1 MSPRRK
7 SAQVVCHV
15 PNMPPP
21 PPTGQAP
28 RCTIVIFG
36 AAGDLT
42 RRMLVPAIYDLVK
55 RNLVPE
61 DFAVLGVAREPLEH
75 GVFRDR
81 MRDALKQSGR
91 PVDEDAWKRLAPNM
105 FYVTGDFRAERLYA
119 EVREKLEEIERDLP
133 REHANRLFYLATP
146 PSVFETIV
154 TQLCASKLCPKNTAR
169 NPKPWARIVV
179 EKPFGRD
186 LKSARELNRMLLSLF
201 AEPQVYRIDHYLG
214 KETVQNIL
222 VFRFANSLFE
232 PLWNR
237 RNIAEVQITVA
248 ETVGVGTRGAY
259 YEEAGVV
266 RDMVQNHLL
275 QLLALTAMEPP
286 GGGADGVRDAKVK
299 ALKATTFGTETHLRQ
314 SVRAQYGPGIA
325 DGKPTPGYRRE
336 PSVNPDSVT
345 PTYAAVRFTVDNE
358 RWRGVPFFMRSSKA
372 LAQRLSEIV
381 IHFREPRRLQYG
393 RLARETM
400 HPNLLVMRIQPNE
413 GISLSFQVKIPGV
426 EYALTPDIEVAP
438 VRMEFNYERDLGAEI
453 PPAYETLLLD
463 VMIGEPTLFARSDEV
478 EAQWRV
484 VDPLLKYWETHT
496 KKPLPEYPAG
506 SWGPPEADKLLAR
519 EGLHWHDPTA

>member
-1 MSPRRK
+1 MNTRKK
-7 SAQVVCHV
+7 SANVVCHV
-15 PNMPPP
+15 PNVPPQ
-21 PPTGQAP
+21 PPTVQAP

-42 RRMLVPAIYDLVK
+42 RRMLVPAIFDLVK

-81 MRDALKQSGR
+81 MRNALTQAGR
-91 PVDEDAWKRLAPNM
+91 APDDEAWKRLAKHM
-105 FYVTGDFRAERLYA
+105 YYVTGDFNDDGLFTAVKA
-119 EVREKLEEIERDLP
+119 KLEEIESGLP
-133 REHANRLFYLATP
+133 REQANRLFYLATP

-154 TQLCASKLCPKNTAR
+154 TKLCDSKLCPKNEAR
-169 NPKPWARIVV
+169 RPKPWARIVV

-186 LKSARELNRMLLSLF
+186 LKSARELNRMLLSKF

-237 RNIAEVQITVA
+237 HNIAEVQITVA

-259 YEEAGVV
+259 YEEAGVA
-266 RDMVQNHLL
+266 RDMLQNHLL
-275 QLLALTAMEPP
+275 QLLALTAMEAP
-286 GGGADGVRDAKVK
+286 GSKPDAVRDAKVK
-299 ALKATTFGTETHLRQ
+299 ALRATTFGGEVNLHR
-314 SVRAQYGPGIA
+314 SVRAQYGPGVA
-325 DGKPTPGYRRE
+325 ERQQTPGYRHE
-336 PSVNPDSVT
+336 ASVNPDSVT
-345 PTYAAVRFTVDNE
+345 PTYAALRLSVDNE
-358 RWRGVPFFMRSSKA
+358 RWRGVPFFLRSGKA
-372 LAQRLSEIV
+372 MAQRVSEIV

-438 VRMEFNYERDLGAEI
+438 VRMEFSYERDFGAEI

-484 VDPLLKYWETHT
+484 VDPLLKYWAAHT
-496 KKPLPEYPAG
+496 KKALPEYPAA

-519 EGLHWHDPTA
+519 EGFYWHDPTS